1 MPSSEE
7 SATPR
12 LNVWTLEEFSDLVI
26 AWDLAVSRPRDS
38 PAQTLHDAVYKHFVA
53 RRGGLTRRNKAA
65 LTSKRSA
72 LKFSYLFVRDFNTGQ
87 QLKQEKVFFDLLELE
102 RYQVMMQWKKQNSSV
117 IELTPNMFKILERI
131 INKGGEEEPSWPRT
145 KEDQQDAKGTV
156 QMETRPTRAFATH
169 SSGHSSSL
177 MMDKKTI
184 SKRKQTA
191 TARSLTTSNPWSSD
205 EMMKLVKAWG
215 TAAQLV
221 CESPT
226 GEPMSI
232 VHEMYR
238 QFQLLQGGKIVR
250 NLSGLATRRRVLKLS
265 YSRIVAFNKIQ
276 EMNGNPQVYRVI
288 SGSETKCDKPY
299 GGADDSEEEKA
310 FVIPRT
316 GAHRR
321 TEIDSEEK
329 TADQFAEN
337 KRQVYS
343 ADSNSSVMLDA
354 KPDVEAQRTI
364 ETADSAGKIA
374 KSPPVSFS
382 QKYLAQSG
390 SPIAQMCAKAD
401 SFTAADGENCNGD
414 RLGHPALHRDRK
426 AKPES
431 VFGARKQLTKR
442 LIFSGAIRKSKAAYA
457 DDEDLGIEADRTIHA
472 ESRSSGLYF
481 DKPTA
486 EKKRTLNFDG
496 PNGHLWEN
504 KELQILINAWEKAAI
519 IVCNS
524 APADRLSLNREMYRE
539 FVEMQGGKSMRNST
553 ALAARRSSLKFSYAH
568 IQSFNESQKAKGE
581 PCYHE
586 ISEGTRMT
594 LLRSWKNRNSVD
606 LTKEMYDGL
615 GRILAMDEKLAKVR
629 SLRPPPVPKSKRKA
643 KSSKDTNDPDANH
656 GSKTAKWTTEE
667 SSGLIKACAD
677 VMNVPS
683 DKEQSATEREE
694 MIYDAFV
701 IRRQNAGDTDT
712 PIRRDLRSMAQQW
725 RHILASYSYIKEC
738 NDNRSEGESL
748 SWFDMSAV
756 QKRAYQ
762 QCTNVPAKF
771 VDLDAEMFALVN
783 ETSFVEVVNPPLSPP
798 VIKGAAEG
806 ILLRPRSTRKRT
818 EAFWS
823 SDSESSVYS
832 KPIPSAKRASKK
844 DSIVPAVKKGS
855 NWPVEEIWNL
865 IQAWEEASRV
875 TESSRLTSALDETFA
890 FFTKLQEELGDSSGW
905 FDMPPEQRLIEIRSW
920 NNKTIVN
927 LDKDMFSA
935 LEQILSRK
943 KGGTQEKLGKSKSGK
958 PQKTLPARFDTK
970 TEKEQDKTGHTG
982 QKHEKSVI
990 AIWSKE
996 ELLMLGEACGELLE
1010 GGATKSARKHLAPK
1024 KAVVREEPVP
1034 LEESSDG
1041 EADLS
1046 SSESS
1051 LSEESGSDSSASV
1064 VMNARGKV
1072 PGIDG
1077 CSTLSITEII
1087 QKHQNRKLDEAV
1099 KRFRKDVADAR
1110 KGEPC
1115 FFDAEDSRQLS
1126 RDTGNGSYLER
1137 VADRQ
1142 GRTLVKIFQRLQQ
1155 QRDAGKAKDDE
1166 LMRQLFSQVV

>member
-7 SATPR
+7 SGTPR

-26 AWDLAVSRPRDS
+26 AWDLAVTRPRDS
-38 PAQTLHDAVYKHFVA
+38 PTQTLHDAVYKHFVA

-87 QLKQEKVFFDLLELE
+87 QLKKEKVFFDLLELE

-145 KEDQQDAKGTV
+145 KDDQQDAIGTV
-156 QMETRPTRAFATH
+156 KMETRPTRDFATH
-169 SSGHSSSL
+169 SSGHSTSL
-177 MMDKKTI
+177 TMDKKTM

-226 GEPMSI
+226 EEPMSI

-276 EMNGNPQVYRVI
+276 EMNGNPKFTELSPTARQNVI
-288 SGSETKCDKPY
+288 RSWKNANLLDLSEKICSELDKIIPLDTRAVALEDMRRAKAGTTSNSGSGRANRRPGRPPKKQKSFTLTRDSNDEETFSLQPY
-299 GGADDSEEEKA
+299 SGVDDSEEEKA
-310 FVIPRT
+310 FVIPRM
-316 GAHRR
+316 GAHRC

-329 TADQFAEN
+329 TADHFAESVFSTQQ
-337 KRQVYS
+337 KHSRVRTEGILARQTPSISV
-343 ADSNSSVMLDA
+343 DSNSSVMLDA
-354 KPDVEAQRTI
+354 KPDVEVLRTI
-364 ETADSAGKIA
+364 ETTNSAGKIA

-382 QKYLAQSG
+382 QKHLAQSG
-390 SPIAQMCAKAD
+390 SPIAQMCAKPD
-401 SFTAADGENCNGD
+401 SLTAADGENCSVD
-414 RLGHPALHRDRK
+414 RLGRPALHRDRK

-442 LIFSGAIRKSKAAYA
+442 SVFSGAIRKSKAAYA
-457 DDEDLGIEADRTIHA
+457 DDEDLGIEET
-472 ESRSSGLYF
+472 GLSVLNQ
-481 DKPTA
+481 DCGAIVLKPTTNLSQTVLDRSDVPKVDHNGNLIA
-486 EKKRTLNFDG
+486 NATPTNDTTDPAKCLKKKRTLNFDG

-844 DSIVPAVKKGS
+844 DSIVPAVKKG
-855 NWPVEEIWNL
+855 
-865 IQAWEEASRV
+865 
-875 TESSRLTSALDETFA
+875 
-890 FFTKLQEELGDSSGW
+890 
-905 FDMPPEQRLIEIRSW
+905 EQL
-920 NNKTIVN
+920 
-927 LDKDMFSA
+927 
-935 LEQILSRK
+935 
-943 KGGTQEKLGKSKSGK
+943 
-958 PQKTLPARFDTK
+958 
-970 TEKEQDKTGHTG
+970 
-982 QKHEKSVI
+982 
-990 AIWSKE
+990 
-996 ELLMLGEACGELLE
+996 AC
-1010 GGATKSARKHLAPK
+1010 
-1024 KAVVREEPVP
+1024 
-1034 LEESSDG
+1034 
-1041 EADLS
+1041 
-1046 SSESS
+1046 
-1051 LSEESGSDSSASV
+1051 
-1064 VMNARGKV
+1064 
-1072 PGIDG
+1072 
-1077 CSTLSITEII
+1077 
-1087 QKHQNRKLDEAV
+1087 
-1099 KRFRKDVADAR
+1099 
-1110 KGEPC
+1110 
-1115 FFDAEDSRQLS
+1115 
-1126 RDTGNGSYLER
+1126 
-1137 VADRQ
+1137 
-1142 GRTLVKIFQRLQQ
+1142 
-1155 QRDAGKAKDDE
+1155 
-1166 LMRQLFSQVV
+1166 